1 MRYRTEKDII
11 GERQVPEDAYW
22 GIHTLRASE
31 NFPLSGYRVNPALI
45 KAIVFVK
52 KAAVLANKELG
63 YLDAPKADA
72 IICSCDRI
80 SEGIEK
86 RSFLPEFPVDAL
98 QGGAGT
104 STNMNVN
111 EVIANC
117 ALEIT
122 GKAKGDY
129 ASIDPIEDVNK
140 HQSTNDVYPTAL
152 KIACIYGLRRL
163 SAAIEKTQGAF
174 QAKEK
179 EFAGIVKMGRTE
191 LQDAV
196 PITLGAEFSAFAEAF
211 GRDRWRTFKC
221 EERLRVV
228 NIGGTAVGTGLT
240 APRDYIFLAI
250 EKLRETTGLGL
261 SRSENLMDAT
271 ANQDPFVEVSGMLKA
286 HASNL
291 VKISGD
297 LRLMGLLGEVI
308 LPRIQAGSS
317 VMPGKVNPVILE
329 AAAQAGMKVIANDLV
344 VTQCAMKGSLQI
356 DEFMPLLAHSIL
368 ESIDIMAGINTVLCT
383 HIGGIGADPAKCR
396 EYLDNSPAV
405 ITAFLPVLGY
415 KKAEELA
422 KGYSTGRGKS
432 IIRYLEEKLG
442 KEAVEKAL
450 SPQNLT
456 SLGYRN
462 DKNT

>member
-1 MRYRTEKDII
+1 MRYRTEKDIL
-11 GERQVPEDAYW
+11 GERQVPEGAYW

-31 NFPLSGYRVNPALI
+31 NFPLSGHRVNPALLR
-45 KAIVFVK
+45 AMVLVK
-52 KAAVLANKELG
+52 KAAALANKELG
-63 YLDAPKADA
+63 YLDASKADA
-72 IICSCDRI
+72 IICACDRI
-80 SEGIEK
+80 CEGIEE
-86 RSFLPEFPVDAL
+86 RSFLQEFPVDAL

-104 STNMNVN
+104 STNMNAN
-111 EVIANC
+111 EVIANL
-117 ALEIT
+117 ALEIM
-122 GKAKGDY
+122 GKTKGDY
-129 ASIDPIEDVNK
+129 ASISPIDDVNT
-140 HQSTNDVYPTAL
+140 HPATNDVYPPAL

-211 GRDRWRTFKC
+211 GRDRWRTFKS

-228 NIGGTAVGTGLT
+228 NMGGTAVGTGLT

-250 EKLRETTGLGL
+250 EKLRETTALGL

-286 HASNL
+286 HASSL
-291 VKISGD
+291 IKIPGD
-297 LRLMGLLGEVI
+297 LRLMGLLGEVV
-308 LPRIQAGSS
+308 LPRVQAGSS

-344 VTQCAMKGSLQI
+344 ITQCAMKGSFQI

-368 ESIDIMAGINTVLCT
+368 ESIDIMAGINAVLCA
-383 HIGGIGADPAKCR
+383 HIGGIEADAAKCL

-405 ITAFLPVLGY
+405 MTAFLPALGY
-415 KKAEELA
+415 KKAEELV
-422 KGYSTGRGKS
+422 KGYSPGCGKS
-432 IIRYLEEKLG
+432 VREYLEEKLG
-442 KEAVEKAL
+442 KEAVERAL

>member
-1 MRYRTEKDII
+1 MRYRMEKDIL

-22 GIHTLRASE
+22 GIHTLRAME
-31 NFPLSGYRVNPALI
+31 NFPLSGYKANPGLLRAMVL
-45 KAIVFVK
+45 VK
-52 KAAVLANKELG
+52 KSAALANKDLG
-63 YLDAPKADA
+63 YLDAAKADA
-72 IICSCDRI
+72 VICACDEI

-86 RSFLPEFPVDAL
+86 GFFLPEFPVDAL

-111 EVIANC
+111 EVIANR
-117 ALEIT
+117 ALELS
-122 GKAKGDY
+122 GRRKGDY
-129 ASIDPIEDVNK
+129 AAIDPIEDVNK

-152 KIACIYGLRRL
+152 KIACIYGLRSL
-163 SAAIEKTQGAF
+163 STAVERTQGAF
-174 QAKEK
+174 QEREK

-196 PITLGAEFSAFAEAF
+196 PMTLGAEFSAFAEAF

-221 EERLRVV
+221 EERIRVV
-228 NIGGTAVGTGLT
+228 NMGATAVGTGLT
-240 APRDYIFLAI
+240 APRDYIFLVI

-261 SRSENLMDAT
+261 SRSENLTDAT
-271 ANQDPFVEVSGMLKA
+271 ANQDAFVEVSGILKA

-297 LRLMGLLGEVI
+297 LRLMGLLGEI
-308 LPRIQAGSS
+308 LLPRVQAGSS

-329 AAAQAGMKVIANDLV
+329 AASQTGMKAFANDLA
-344 VTQCAMKGSLQI
+344 VTQCAARGSLQI

-368 ESIDIMAGINTVLCT
+368 ETIDIMARTDTTLCAHIKGIK
-383 HIGGIGADPAKCR
+383 ADAAKCR
-396 EYLDNSPAV
+396 EYVDNSPAV

-415 KKAEELA
+415 RKAEEIL
-422 KGYSTGRGKS
+422 KGYSAKSGKS
-432 IIRYLEEKLG
+432 IREYLEGKLG
-442 KEAVEKAL
+442 KAEVDRTL

-456 SLGYRN
+456 SLGYSN
-462 DKNT
+462 DKDT

>member
-129 ASIDPIEDVNK
+129 TSIDPIEDVNK

-163 SAAIEKTQGAF
+163 SATIEKTQGAF

-196 PITLGAEFSAFAEAF
+196 PITLGAEFSVCRSFRQGQVADVQVRRAPSSGQHRRHRGRHRSYRPKGLYFP
-211 GRDRWRTFKC
+211 RDRKIARDDRPRAFQ
-221 EERLRVV
+221 
-228 NIGGTAVGTGLT
+228 VG
-240 APRDYIFLAI
+240 
-250 EKLRETTGLGL
+250 KLNGCHG
-261 SRSENLMDAT
+261 
-271 ANQDPFVEVSGMLKA
+271 
-286 HASNL
+286 
-291 VKISGD
+291 
-297 LRLMGLLGEVI
+297 
-308 LPRIQAGSS
+308 
-317 VMPGKVNPVILE
+317 
-329 AAAQAGMKVIANDLV
+329 
-344 VTQCAMKGSLQI
+344 
-356 DEFMPLLAHSIL
+356 
-368 ESIDIMAGINTVLCT
+368 
-383 HIGGIGADPAKCR
+383 
-396 EYLDNSPAV
+396 
-405 ITAFLPVLGY
+405 
-415 KKAEELA
+415 
-422 KGYSTGRGKS
+422 
-432 IIRYLEEKLG
+432 
-442 KEAVEKAL
+442 
-450 SPQNLT
+450 
-456 SLGYRN
+456 
-462 DKNT
+462 